1 MHEPARRSA
10 LSASV
15 MRVGRAQFLQFRV
28 SQCVHVLR
36 ATPVFREAGRTRC
49 DHALTVAL
57 HFDVIVGAAVAL
69 YFDVIVGAVQRHLV
83 AAASRGPPREA
94 SSTSLPRLCIE
105 HIVAR
110 PTGGQACVAPCV
122 ARGCHPDTAGAF
134 AVPLRVAAAR
144 VVGVLRVFAIIAAR
158 GLANVTANCLNALA
172 VTRKHSLWRVCV
184 RVGTRVAHKLP
195 RNRAKSRGGG
205 GKSGEQPCFHVASIE
220 EVTNRWKATASCNRR
235 LLQLE

>member
-1 MHEPARRSA
+1 MATAACSSCQPIAAIAATQGSSTCATSDPNRPPALCKSASALHFPLAHAARAGARLHEPARRSA

-15 MRVGRAQFLQFRV
+15 MRVGRAQFLHFRV

-134 AVPLRVAAAR
+134 ASAPACRSRTGRGRLAGLRYNR
-144 VVGVLRVFAIIAAR
+144 
-158 GLANVTANCLNALA
+158 
-172 VTRKHSLWRVCV
+172 S
-184 RVGTRVAHKLP
+184 P
-195 RNRAKSRGGG
+195 RS
-205 GKSGEQPCFHVASIE
+205 GKRHG
-220 EVTNRWKATASCNRR
+220 
-235 LLQLE
+235 QLSQRPGSDPEA